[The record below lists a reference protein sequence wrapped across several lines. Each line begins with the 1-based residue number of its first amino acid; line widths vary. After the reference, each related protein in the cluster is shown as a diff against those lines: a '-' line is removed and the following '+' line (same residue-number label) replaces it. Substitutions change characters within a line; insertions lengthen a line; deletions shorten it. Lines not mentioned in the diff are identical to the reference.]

1 MWAPSLFF
9 SYSQLIAEWP
19 VAVLLS
25 CLAFIFLC
33 TLAGLLGSPPLDF
46 SEPLLVREATGRE
59 RDPLNGISSQ
69 LSLGQTVDPS
79 GG

>member
-1 MWAPSLFF
+1 MVPTLLSQPSHHTQHQLMWSSTLFS

-19 VAVLLS
+19 MAMLLL

-46 SEPLLVREATGRE
+46 SEPLLVRSQGRE
-59 RDPLNGISSQ
+59 RNP
-69 LSLGQTVDPS
+69 
-79 GG
+79 